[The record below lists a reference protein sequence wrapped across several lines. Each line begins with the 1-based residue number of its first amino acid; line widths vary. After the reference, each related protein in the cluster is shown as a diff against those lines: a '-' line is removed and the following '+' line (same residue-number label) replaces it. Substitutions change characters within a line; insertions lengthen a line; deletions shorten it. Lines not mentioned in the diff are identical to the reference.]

1 MKESAPLK
9 RPIKTFPDSG
19 MTDIVPIGKNV
30 YRVTVDGKYW
40 LLKTAG
46 PGSSALIRRE
56 YELMCNLSH
65 PCIASVAA
73 FVEDSPVGAAILMEY
88 VQGRNLEEYLAG
100 RTPFSTRWKLLM
112 QILRAVE
119 YIHRKGLLH
128 NDLKSSNIMV
138 ADVGED
144 IKIVD
149 FGFAETEADYMN
161 KKLGGTE
168 GTSAPEVMAG
178 EASLPSLAS
187 SDIYSLGGIIR
198 LLFPGRFRAVA
209 SKCLRQDPSRRYR
222 SVDALRRAILRARF
236 MPLALAGVLAVLA
249 LIAVAIGPDI
259 KREVQEEEAQN
270 TLEASIGRIQ
280 SDMQVFYE
288 AVADSIGNR
297 NIVRYRDDAFA
308 IRNTFVEKTYQY
320 RQTIDD
326 TDMQFV
332 CDTVYARLLGRL
344 NDMMIQLPWK

>member
-1 MKESAPLK
+1 MNESAPLK
-9 RPIKTFPDSG
+9 RPIKTFAQEG
-19 MTDIVPIGKNV
+19 MTDITPIGKNV

-40 LLKTAG
+40 LLKTAC
-46 PGSSALIRRE
+46 PGSFALVRRE

-65 PCIASVAA
+65 PFIASAAA
-73 FVEDSPVGAAILMEY
+73 FVEDSPVGPAILMEY
-88 VQGRNLEEYLAG
+88 VQGKTLEAFLG
-100 RTPFSTRWKLLM
+100 SNSPFSTRWKLLM
-112 QILRAVE
+112 ELLRAVE
-119 YIHRKGLLH
+119 YIHSKGLIH
-128 NDLKSSNIMV
+128 NDLKATNIMV

-168 GTSAPEVMAG
+168 GASAPEVMAG
-178 EASLPSLAS
+178 KASLPSQAS

-198 LLFPGRFRAVA
+198 LLFPGRFRAVVN
-209 SKCLRQDPSRRYR
+209 KCLRQDPTLRYR
-222 SVDALRRAILRARF
+222 NVDALRRAILCARF
-236 MPLALAGVLAVLA
+236 MPLALAGVLAVLTFV
-249 LIAVAIGPDI
+249 AVAIGPDI
-259 KREVQEEEAQN
+259 KRDVQEKEAQN

-288 AVADSIGNR
+288 AAADSIGSPD
-297 NIVRYRDDAFA
+297 IVRYRDDAFA

-320 RQTIDD
+320 RQTISD

-332 CDTVYARLLGRL
+332 CDTVYARLIRRL
-344 NDMMIQLPWK
+344 NEMMIRLPWK